1 MGIAVPMSAQ
11 PVDDEEREDADNE
24 LEAAMSAQQY
34 MSNQV
39 LTPLRGNCEF
49 FYGPDQGKYG
59 VFSNFYQRRNW
70 GNPGNY
76 QFRLTHSTDIDTGP
90 SPVEFHD
97 EEEYAYSSA
106 EQAIMHIKAILMGDN
121 IVAEKIMQTSNPGE
135 AKKLGRQVKCFDQG
149 RWDAHVSSIAYA
161 VLYAK
166 FSQNPELMAVLLC
179 TRYAILAEAAPRDCI
194 WGIGR
199 SVGAAKQ
206 GAPWRGRNLLGRTLM
221 RVRMAMRLE

>member
-1 MGIAVPMSAQ
+1 MGIAVPISAQ
-11 PVDDEEREDADNE
+11 PIDDEECEDADHE

-121 IVAEKIMQTSNPGE
+121 IVAKKIMQTSNPGE

-161 VLYAK
+161 VLHAK
-166 FSQNPELMAVLLC
+166 FSQNPELKAVLLC
-179 TRYAILAEAAPRDCI
+179 TRHAILAEAAPRDCI

-221 RVRMAMRLE
+221 RVRTAMR